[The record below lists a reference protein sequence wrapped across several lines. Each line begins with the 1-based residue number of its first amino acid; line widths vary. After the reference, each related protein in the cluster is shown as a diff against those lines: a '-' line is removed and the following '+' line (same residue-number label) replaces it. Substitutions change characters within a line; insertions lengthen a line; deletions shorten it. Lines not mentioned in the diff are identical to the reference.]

1 MVVYNKLLSEL
12 RAEVSELIKKLSS
25 NSSDIGDWKVIKIY
39 EYRMAGKSDPYDFD
53 KVHSDREKIRKKIN
67 DLKEKIKEIEDELD
81 S

>member
-39 EYRMAGKSDPYDFD
+39 EYRMAGKPDPYDFD
-53 KVHSDREKIRKKIN
+53 KVHSGREEIRKKIN
-67 DLKEKIKEIEDELD
+67 DLKERIKEIEDELD